1 MLKLSALMVLITLL
15 DTQVYSQG
23 NIPNET
29 NKEKLGK
36 QITNAV
42 KVTGKVIDG
51 STNQPLIGARVTV
64 KDFSA
69 KIANDKGEFEIE
81 VPSLSAS
88 VDISFEGYHSKLIP
102 VNNQRVIS
110 VKLYPETYRS
120 FYANAKTPFG
130 DKSGMQSVS
139 ASNILDFNGAW
150 EQNSETFDTYLQ
162 GKIAGVQITRR
173 SGTPSMGANVNIR
186 GFNSLYTNNQPLYIL
201 DGVIYDAE
209 IHSKSITVGHENNPL
224 QNIDVRDI
232 QNITVL
238 KDAVATAIYGVK
250 ASNGVIVINTNHAKD
265 YATKIDFSATT
276 GININPKNIPVMD
289 SYNYRSYLNDILS
302 TTTLSGVN
310 IANMPFNNDNEN
322 YINYNV
328 YHNETNWQNEIFKS
342 SIDKNYYL
350 KVTGGD
356 NIAKYALSV
365 GYANDNG
372 VIDNTKQD
380 KYTARFNGDLNLSKK
395 LTAQTNISV
404 GYGQQNLKDQ
414 GLSSK
419 TNPIF
424 LALTKSPFLNTNE
437 VTSEG
442 LISPNYAD
450 SDYFG
455 FSNPMQIIHNGINDK
470 KSYRFL
476 GGVNFDYELT
486 NNIKI
491 INVTGVTY
499 DKAQE
504 NFFVPKKGISEDIV
518 NNSIV
523 TSRLGAQVAR
533 YFSLYND
540 LRINYNKILKNG
552 HKINTFVGFRYH
564 HNDAEQDYAL
574 GFNSATD
581 ELVSIGNSS
590 LALRTFGGN
599 IGKWANLTTYGLV
612 DYSFFDKYIING
624 SFSIDGSSRFGS
636 QAKGGVKLS
645 NQAFGIFPAIGGA
658 WILSSENFLREVENV
673 NLLKYRISYGL
684 TGNDDIGNYSA
695 RQNYISQNLLGLQGL
710 VREGIANPYLQ
721 WETVKKFN
729 TGFDLSMFNERFN
742 LSFDFYQNNTDKMLT
757 YEFGHTIS
765 GIGAYLDNA
774 SAMKTTGIDLSV
786 FGRIINKKVI
796 WDASINLGKYENK
809 ITTLSKDIFTSV
821 AGATY
826 LTQKGGAANL
836 FYGYK
841 FDGVYSTQLEADNS
855 GLAILDETGTR
866 IPFSAGD
873 AKFVDK
879 NNDKVI
885 DANDRYVIGNPNPD
899 FYGGFN
905 NSFSYKNWRLNA
917 LFTFSVGN
925 DVYNYTRTVLESG
938 SNIYNQTL
946 ALANRWKAEGQETNI
961 PKASFDDPM
970 GNSRFSDRWIEDGS
984 YLRLRQ
990 LSMEYQFNVNKNI
1003 IKYIRLY
1010 GTANN
1015 LFTFNKYLGYDPEFS
1030 MSSNIFNQGIDAT
1043 LEPQFKSFQ
1052 LGLRIGL

>member
-1 MLKLSALMVLITLL
+1 M
-15 DTQVYSQG
+15 
-23 NIPNET
+23 
-29 NKEKLGK
+29 
-36 QITNAV
+36 
-42 KVTGKVIDG
+42 
-51 STNQPLIGARVTV
+51 
-64 KDFSA
+64 
-69 KIANDKGEFEIE
+69 
-81 VPSLSAS
+81 
-88 VDISFEGYHSKLIP
+88 
-102 VNNQRVIS
+102 
-110 VKLYPETYRS
+110 
-120 FYANAKTPFG
+120 
-130 DKSGMQSVS
+130 VS
-139 ASNILDFNGAW
+139 ASDLVNFNGAW
-150 EQNSETFDTYLQ
+150 EQNSETFDSYLQ
-162 GKIAGVQITRR
+162 GKIAGVQITRK

-201 DGVIYDAE
+201 DGVIYNAE
-209 IHSKSITVGHENNPL
+209 IHSSSITQGHENNPL

-232 QNITVL
+232 QNVTVL
-238 KDAVATAIYGVK
+238 KDAVATAIYGTK
-250 ASNGVIVINTNHAKD
+250 AANGVIIINTNHAKD

-276 GININPKNIPVMD
+276 GINITPKNIPVMD

-302 TTTLSGVN
+302 TTTLSGIN
-310 IANMPFNNDNEN
+310 ISNMPFNNDNTN

-372 VIDNTKQD
+372 IIDNTKQD

-414 GLSSK
+414 SLTSK

-424 LALTKSPFLNTNE
+424 LALTKAPFLNTNE

-455 FSNPMQIIHNGINDK
+455 FSNPMQIIHNGINSK

-476 GGVNFDYELT
+476 GGVNFDYALT

-491 INVTGVTY
+491 SNITGVTY

-504 NFFVPKKGISEDIV
+504 NFFVPQKGIAQDTV
-518 NNSIV
+518 NNSVV

-533 YFSLYND
+533 YFSIYND
-540 LRINYNKILKNG
+540 LKVNYNKVLNNG
-552 HKINTFVGFRYH
+552 HKINTFVGVRYH

-599 IGKWANLTTYGLV
+599 IGKWANITTYGLV
-612 DYSFFDKYIING
+612 DYSISDKYIING

-636 QAKGGVKLS
+636 KAKGGVILS
-645 NQAFGIFPAIGGA
+645 NKAFGVFPAIGGA
-658 WILSSENFLREVENV
+658 WILSSENFLREIENI

-684 TGNDDIGNYSA
+684 TGNDDIGNYNA

-710 VREGIANPYLQ
+710 VREGIANPYLR

-742 LSFDFYQNNTDKMLT
+742 LSFDFYQNQTDKMLA
-757 YEFGHTIS
+757 YELGHTIS
-765 GIGAYLDNA
+765 GVGAYLNNA

-786 FGRIINKKVI
+786 FGRIFNKKLI
-796 WDASINLGKYENK
+796 WDASINLGKYKNEINS
-809 ITTLSKDIFTSV
+809 LPQDIYTSV

-826 LTQKGGAANL
+826 LTKEGGAANL

-841 FDGVYSTQLEADNS
+841 FEGVYSTQVEANTS

-873 AKFVDK
+873 AKFIDK

-899 FYGGFN
+899 FYGGIN
-905 NSFSYKNWRLNA
+905 NSFSYKNWRLGA

-925 DVYNYTRTVLESG
+925 DVYNYTRAVLESG
-938 SNIYNQTL
+938 DNIYNQTF
-946 ALANRWKAEGQETNI
+946 ALANRWKADGQETTI
-961 PKASFDDPM
+961 PKVSYGDPM
-970 GNSRFSDRWIEDGS
+970 GNARFSDRWIEDGS

-990 LSMEYQFNVNKNI
+990 LSIEYQFNVNKNI
-1003 IKYIRLY
+1003 IKYVRLY

-1043 LEPQFKSFQ
+1043 LEPQFRSFQ